1 MADPISVRHVMATTE
16 IADRI
21 TRTEAAAQQHHGEE
35 FKNQLA
41 RQEELKQSQV
51 NSKEDN
57 QKVDN
62 EEKEKQQREKERKA
76 KDQQEEDPNKD
87 TGEVAAAPS
96 EHIIDL
102 QV

>member
-1 MADPISVRHVMATTE
+1 MADPLSVRHVMATTE

-21 TRTEAAAQQHHGEE
+21 TKTEAATNQHLSED
-35 FKNQLA
+35 FKNQLQ

-51 NSKEDN
+51 NENEDAKDVKN
-57 QKVDN
+57 D
-62 EEKEKQQREKERKA
+62 EKEKQRQDKEKERQSKKA
-76 KDQQEEDPNKD
+76 NDPNED

-96 EHIIDL
+96 DHIIDL